1 VQNFLYTII
10 LKKYQ
15 VSNMAIIKM
24 VQTEE
29 ELKGL
34 KALQNAN
41 LRRLIGEE
49 EAMKE
54 GFVTS
59 EYSFELLQKM
69 HQEHPSIIAKEG
81 NDVVGYVIVT
91 NKSVY
96 GEHEEID
103 HLFDTVDAMEYN
115 GQLLK
120 NASYILVG
128 QLCVGKSHRGQG
140 LVQTM
145 YNYYKENFSDKYQYL
160 VTDISQA
167 NPRSIKAHKKSGF
180 ETIGVI
186 EQVGTGWDIVLW
198 DWNK

>member
-1 VQNFLYTII
+1 
-10 LKKYQ
+10 
-15 VSNMAIIKM
+15 MAIIKM

-81 NDVVGYVIVT
+81 DDVVGYVIVT